1 MDISANAEVDCSDG
15 PCGQVTRLI
24 INPINLQV
32 THLVV
37 AEQDYPYLKRLVPV
51 QLIWKS
57 TAEFLYLKCT
67 RKQLATLRPFPEN
80 E

>member
-1 MDISANAEVDCSDG
+1 MHILVNAEADGSDG
-15 PCGQVTRLI
+15 PYGRVTRLI

-37 AEQDYPYLKRLVPV
+37 AERAYPYLKRLVPV

-57 TAEFLYLKCT
+57 TSEYLYLKCT
-67 RKQLATLRPFPEN
+67 KKQLATLRPFSEI